1 MILPIIS
8 YATEIYLSGQ
18 RPPSYPHDARM
29 IGKLELTRADWEGLS
44 KEGYPYELHLED
56 PFLPHGFPEPKDGLI
71 IEPNVQVVIHARSPE
86 ALQEKSNSFI
96 GKILKRGKMRR
107 SR

>member
-1 MILPIIS
+1 MKKTLLVLILLMILPIIS

-44 KEGYPYELHLED
+44 KEGYLYEVTFGRPVLASWV
-56 PFLPHGFPEPKDGLI
+56 P
-71 IEPNVQVVIHARSPE
+71 
-86 ALQEKSNSFI
+86 
-96 GKILKRGKMRR
+96 
-107 SR
+107 